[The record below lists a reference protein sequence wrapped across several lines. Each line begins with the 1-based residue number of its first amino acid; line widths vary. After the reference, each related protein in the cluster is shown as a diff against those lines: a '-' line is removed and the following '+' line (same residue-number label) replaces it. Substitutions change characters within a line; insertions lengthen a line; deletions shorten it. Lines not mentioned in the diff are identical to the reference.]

1 MLKDLIQQD
10 FKEAFRNQEKVRLSV
25 LKMLRADIIKKQQDK
40 RYQFNKEHPEL
51 EGEDLENKSL
61 LTEEEVLGVVISKVK
76 RSKESIASF
85 KKGGREDLVEIEKVE
100 IEVLQK
106 YLPEQLSEEETRKI
120 VEGVVTKIGAKE
132 MKDIGRVMT
141 ELMPKVKGKTDG
153 DLVVKIVRELLS

>member
-10 FKEAFRNQEKVRLSV
+10 FKEAFKNQEKVRLSV
-25 LKMLRADIIKKQQDK
+25 LKMLRSDIVKKQQDK
-40 RYQFNKEHPEL
+40 RYQLKKEHPEL
-51 EGEDLENKSL
+51 EGEDLDGKSL

-85 KKGGREDLVEIEKVE
+85 EKGGREDLVEIEKAE

-120 VEGVVTKIGAKE
+120 VEAVVAKIGAEE